1 MCNCNG
7 IQYCVYCI
15 RKRYSWIREN
25 ITLYLRGYPKNSDKE
40 NTKNS
45 NTNQDET
52 DNDSEFKPE
61 SSLHDTVSH
70 IPTPTDDEKEKASI
84 IEEIFEIDEENTE
97 NSNTYQEETDDDS
110 EFKPEF
116 SPNDTVSHISTPA
129 DDEKEKASII
139 EEIFE
144 IDKENTEN
152 SNANQ
157 DETDDDSEFKPEYSL
172 NDTVC
177 PIRNPADD
185 EKEKKK
191 QQYLAYEKEKEK
203 KQKQNLAISPDYIW
217 EFFPF
222 FIFRKNVKRIIVIFV
237 KKCKKCKQILE
248 YDFIEL

>member
-70 IPTPTDDEKEKASI
+70 ISTPADDEKAKASI

-116 SPNDTVSHISTPA
+116 SPNDTV
-129 DDEKEKASII
+129 
-139 EEIFE
+139 
-144 IDKENTEN
+144 
-152 SNANQ
+152 
-157 DETDDDSEFKPEYSL
+157 
-172 NDTVC
+172 C
-177 PIRNPADD
+177 PIQNPADD

>member
-1 MCNCNG
+1 MESNQNCVDWIRNG
-7 IQYCVYCI
+7 F
-15 RKRYSWIREN
+15 SWIGEK
-25 ITLYLRGYPKNSDKE
+25 ITLYLRGYPKNSNKE

-52 DNDSEFKPE
+52 DNDSEFKSE

-70 IPTPTDDEKEKASI
+70 IPTPTDDEKEKACI

-116 SPNDTVSHISTPA
+116 SPNDTVSHISTTA

-152 SNANQ
+152 SNTNQ

-177 PIRNPADD
+177 PIRNPAYDEK

-203 KQKQNLAISPDYIW
+203 KQNLAISPDYIW

-222 FIFRKNVKRIIVIFV
+222 FIFRKNVKRIIIVFV

>member
-40 NTKNS
+40 NLENTKSS

-52 DNDSEFKPE
+52 DNDSEVKSE

-70 IPTPTDDEKEKASI
+70 ISTPADDEKAKASI

-97 NSNTYQEETDDDS
+97 NSNT
-110 EFKPEF
+110 
-116 SPNDTVSHISTPA
+116 
-129 DDEKEKASII
+129 
-139 EEIFE
+139 
-144 IDKENTEN
+144 
-152 SNANQ
+152 NQ
-157 DETDDDSEFKPEYSL
+157 DQTDDDSEFKPEYSL
-172 NDTVC
+172 NDTVS
-177 PIRNPADD
+177 PIPSPADD
-185 EKEKKK
+185 EKEKEEKK
-191 QQYLAYEKEKEK
+191 QQNLANEKEN

-222 FIFRKNVKRIIVIFV
+222 FIFRQNVKRIIVIFV

>member
-97 NSNTYQEETDDDS
+97 NSNTYQDETDDDS
-110 EFKPEF
+110 EFKPES
-116 SPNDTVSHISTPA
+116 SPNDTVSHISTPP

-139 EEIFE
+139 DEIFE

-152 SNANQ
+152 SNTNQ
-157 DETDDDSEFKPEYSL
+157 DQTDDDSEFKPEYSL
-172 NDTVC
+172 NDTVS
-177 PIRNPADD
+177 PIPSPADD
-185 EKEKKK
+185 EKEKEEKK
-191 QQYLAYEKEKEK
+191 QQNLANEKEN
-203 KQKQNLAISPDYIW
+203 KQKQNLAISPNYIW

-222 FIFRKNVKRIIVIFV
+222 FIFRQNVKRIIVIFV

>member
-1 MCNCNG
+1 MESNIVYIVYEKDIVG
-7 IQYCVYCI
+7 YEKTLLYIYADILKILIKKTQKIQI
-15 RKRYSWIREN
+15 QTRMR
-25 ITLYLRGYPKNSDKE
+25 L
-40 NTKNS
+40 
-45 NTNQDET
+45 
-52 DNDSEFKPE
+52 NDSEFKPE

-70 IPTPTDDEKEKASI
+70 IP
-84 IEEIFEIDEENTE
+84 
-97 NSNTYQEETDDDS
+97 
-110 EFKPEF
+110 
-116 SPNDTVSHISTPA
+116 TPA

-152 SNANQ
+152 SYTNQ
-157 DETDDDSEFKPEYSL
+157 DETDADSEFKPEYSL
-172 NDTVC
+172 NDTVS
-177 PIRNPADD
+177 PIPSPADD

-191 QQYLAYEKEKEK
+191 QENLANEKEN